1 MGLRQCRAER
11 ALEAARTI
19 EGRDRDADG
28 RWHGAQSTGLLPVRC
43 RRPRATATAI
53 ATSEKIQQ
61 LKERA
66 FVVKERAFFM
76 GTLLLRR
83 DSKFVTSYLKG
94 LKGIEIGAA
103 SHNNYRLDAINV
115 DRYAEADTIYKEQ
128 ERRLVMR
135 AAKVDVVAPGDDLP
149 FPDDSHDFVFSSH
162 VLEHIPDPIRALL
175 EWQRVAR
182 RYVVC
187 VIPHKER
194 TFDADRPLTTTGEL
208 LERHRAGL
216 HSEEDKHWS
225 VWTCDSFLEM
235 CEEVGFKV
243 VDHLDPDDK
252 FRNGFIVTIDASVTP
267 PPIAAAPGA

>member
-1 MGLRQCRAER
+1 M
-11 ALEAARTI
+11 
-19 EGRDRDADG
+19 
-28 RWHGAQSTGLLPVRC
+28 
-43 RRPRATATAI
+43 
-53 ATSEKIQQ
+53 
-61 LKERA
+61 
-66 FVVKERAFFM
+66 KERAFFM

-128 ERRLVMR
+128 ERRLVLR

-149 FPDDSHDFVFSSH
+149 FADDSHDFVFSSH

-187 VIPHKER
+187 VVPHKER
-194 TFDADRPLTTTGEL
+194 TFDVDRPLTTTGEL
-208 LERHRAGL
+208 LERHRSGL

-235 CEEVGFKV
+235 CEEVGFAV
-243 VDHLDPDDK
+243 VGHLDPDDK

-267 PPIAAAPGA
+267 PPIAVAPPV